1 VESISIDNYY
11 VKEFNCKMFKATT
24 NTTLTAIRF
33 LDRHVPYFAN
43 LCWQNWEYITNL
55 KIYIVDGADQNE
67 WINAINATRGTSPEI
82 NRTSF
87 AYIH

>member
-11 VKEFNCKMFKATT
+11 TKEFNCKMFKTLT

-43 LCWQNWEYITNL
+43 FCWQNWEYITNL

-67 WINAINATRGTSPEI
+67 WINAINATRGTSLPISES
-82 NRTSF
+82 SF